1 MKEILFLSFLIER
14 RDILHLISLNFI
26 IFILYQNIFSKYIYI
41 KKKRKKEKKKEEA
54 LKHDVNRRQIDV
66 WLILIYAFWRHQSKG
81 MIST

>member
-1 MKEILFLSFLIER
+1 MYHERDSVLVILDRKKGYFTSNKFE
-14 RDILHLISLNFI
+14 FYYFYI
-26 IFILYQNIFSKYIYI
+26 ISKYFFKIYI
-41 KKKRKKEKKKEEA
+41 YKKEKKKREA